1 MAATKYLDMAGLK
14 VYDGLI
20 KGVISEGDAKALKS
34 FQYDNST
41 RTLKFFKAEVPGD
54 TPDFSMVLPEQDLSG
69 FLEKID
75 SGVKDNIVVIGEG
88 GIIVDSGV
96 ALTDIAK
103 KSEVGDITKLN
114 TTAKSDLVGAINE
127 VKAAVAAGGEA
138 GVITLDTSTTTEGA
152 LKSYTVKQGGVT
164 IGTIDIPKD
173 LVVTEGSVVK
183 DPEGQTAGTYIK
195 LVIANQEE
203 PLYINVGNLVDIYNA
218 KKNATQIQVAI
229 DSATREISATIV
241 AGSVGTTELANNAV
255 TTVKIADAN
264 VTLAKL
270 AADVTAAFDAA
281 GAATTAE
288 TNAKNYADSLNT
300 AMDARMDAVE
310 SKVGDGYEAITE
322 DEINALFAAE

>member
-34 FQYDNST
+34 FQYEAAT
-41 RTLKFFKAEVPGD
+41 RTLKFFKAEVPVD

-75 SGVKDNIVVIGEG
+75 GGVKDNIVIIGEG
-88 GIIVDSGV
+88 GIVVDSGI

-203 PLYINVGNLVDIYNA
+203 PLYINVGTLVDIYNA
-218 KKNATQIQVAI
+218 KKNATQIQIAI

-241 AGSVGTTELANNAV
+241 AGAVGTVELADNAV

-288 TNAKNYADSLNT
+288 TNAKNYADGLNT

-310 SKVGDGYEAITE
+310 DKVGDGYEAITE

>member
-34 FQYDNST
+34 FQYDNAT
-41 RTLKFFKAEVPGD
+41 RTLKFYKSETPGD

-75 SGVKDNIVVIGEG
+75 GGVKDNIVIIGEG
-88 GIIVDSGV
+88 GIVVDSGI

-173 LVVTEGSVVK
+173 LVVTEGSVVT
-183 DPEGQTAGTYIK
+183 DPDGQTAGTYIK
-195 LVIANQEE
+195 LVIANQVE
-203 PLYINVGNLVDIYNA
+203 PLYINVGTLVDIYNA
-218 KKNATQIQVAI
+218 KKNATQIQIAI

-241 AGSVGTTELANNAV
+241 AGAVGTVELADNAV

-281 GAATTAE
+281 GAADTAE
-288 TNAKNYADSLNT
+288 TNAKNYADGLNT
-300 AMDARMDAVE
+300 AMDARMDAIE
-310 SKVGDGYEAITE
+310 GKVGDGYEAITE
-322 DEINALFAAE
+322 DEISALFAAE